1 MSPKRHRT
9 TKRAHPVRH
18 FFAVLFRTLLLI
30 FLVTLVCV
38 LLWGYRVARN
48 AIAERPFSEMAEK
61 IESQENFVPYDEL
74 PSDYVDA
81 VVAVEDSRF
90 FYHNGVDIF
99 SIGRAFWT
107 NLTSGTTVEGGSTI
121 TQQLMKNQ
129 YFSGVSGV
137 FRKVP
142 EMFTALMVEK
152 VFSKEE
158 IFALYANS
166 IYFGAGYYGIYDA
179 AEGYY
184 GVTPQELTFNES
196 TMLAGIP
203 NAPSVYSPKVNPTLA
218 RERQQKVISSMV
230 TCGYLTQEEADERMK
245 TK

>member
-152 VFSKEE
+152 V
-158 IFALYANS
+158 
-166 IYFGAGYYGIYDA
+166 
-179 AEGYY
+179 
-184 GVTPQELTFNES
+184 S
-196 TMLAGIP
+196 TCAVERS
-203 NAPSVYSPKVNPTLA
+203 PSRGKCS
-218 RERQQKVISSMV
+218 
-230 TCGYLTQEEADERMK
+230 
-245 TK
+245 